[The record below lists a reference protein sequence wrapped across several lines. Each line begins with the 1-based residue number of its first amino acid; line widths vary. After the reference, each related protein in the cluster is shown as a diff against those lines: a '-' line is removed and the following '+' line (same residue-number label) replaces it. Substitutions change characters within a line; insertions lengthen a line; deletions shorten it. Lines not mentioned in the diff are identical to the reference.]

1 MGGLQ
6 DKALKHK
13 GQTDDQER
21 KRNFPYLNESQG
33 FEMYRKASIVKFAD
47 RLSNLSRMNDW
58 DESKQMIYLNRS
70 QFWKSVLGVE
80 EE

>member
-6 DKALKHK
+6 DKALEYASEKHK
-13 GQTDDQER
+13 G

-70 QFWKSVLGVE
+70 QFWKSVPGVE